1 MNAVRPP
8 PAAATAGSRGPRE
21 RILAAARTLF
31 YRHGIQATG
40 VEELARAAGVSK
52 RTLYKLFAS
61 KDQLVAA
68 YLEQMDQVDPPANE
82 RYLLRADLPP
92 RERLLAVFRRP
103 PASEAFR
110 GCPFHNAAVEL
121 AGPAHPGTAVIHAHK
136 QAFLR
141 QLADTARQAKAHD
154 PETLGRQLA
163 VLFEGATAL
172 ATSIDDVA
180 PFDDARPVA
189 AALIEQAIPADGE
202 QPPGTHANITAG

>member
-1 MNAVRPP
+1 MPGGIDPGRRTVRVYLLLPY
-8 PAAATAGSRGPRE
+8 RE
-21 RILAAARTLF
+21 ALLDRFDHVAAR
-31 YRHGIQATG
+31 
-40 VEELARAAGVSK
+40 
-52 RTLYKLFAS
+52 
-61 KDQLVAA
+61 
-68 YLEQMDQVDPPANE
+68 
-82 RYLLRADLPP
+82 

-141 QLADTARQAKAHD
+141 QLADTARQGKAHD